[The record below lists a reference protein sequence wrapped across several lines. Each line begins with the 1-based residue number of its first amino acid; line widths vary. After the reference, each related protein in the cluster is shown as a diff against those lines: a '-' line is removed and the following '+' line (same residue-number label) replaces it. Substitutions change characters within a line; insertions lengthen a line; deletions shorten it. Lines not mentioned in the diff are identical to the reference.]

1 MGRAIAHN
9 FALEV
14 DHPKLPHVEAPQE
27 SFDRLRHEVEELR
40 ASRERLVQGADA
52 DRRRIERDLHEG
64 PQQHLVALAVNVQRA
79 RQSVDDD
86 PEAAKALLEEMG
98 RDVQQAL
105 EETGRL
111 AHRIYPPLLE
121 AGGLTAALR
130 AAAVSAGVRA
140 RLDVAPST
148 SYPPEVAGAVYF
160 CCLEILESAGD
171 TARVAIT
178 VRDGEGGV
186 AFRVVAEGVGLQQ
199 APVAALSGLRDRFE
213 ALGGELT
220 IMAEPGSSIC
230 VAGSLPLAR

>member
-1 MGRAIAHN
+1 VDR
-9 FALEV
+9 LE
-14 DHPKLPHVEAPQE
+14 LPHVEPPPE
-27 SFDRLRHEVEELR
+27 SLDRLRHEVEELR

-52 DRRRIERDLHEG
+52 DRRRIERDLHDG
-64 PQQHLVALAVNVQRA
+64 PQQHLVALVVNLQRA

-105 EETGRL
+105 EETARL

-140 RLDVAPST
+140 HLDVAPST

-171 TARVAIT
+171 AAQVAIT
-178 VRDGEGGV
+178 VRDEEGAV
-186 AFRVVAEGVGLQQ
+186 VFRVVAEGVGLQQ
-199 APVAALSGLRDRFE
+199 APGAALSGLRDRIE
-213 ALGGELT
+213 ALGGELS
-220 IMAEPGSSIC
+220 IQAEPDSAIY